1 MSSVWYVGNSKKYSI
16 KIADWN
22 RSGIAAT
29 VDLEWTAGNGYSIP
43 TATFS
48 VAQLAV
54 LAADPNFLLNQA
66 DGPRNPS
73 AIGTTPTNP
82 GGSQAVT
89 VAQFQAAMSVVT
101 GSMRRPA
108 NNTVI
113 GLGASIVTWLT
124 INTSYLPGCFDNLLG
139 HLCVESMQRMKYGG
153 CLGHDGYTQAQII
166 SSYLPTV
173 LAMNPAPGA
182 CIYFD
187 APFNDIGTGVS
198 LPQVK
203 ANLNTVV
210 TALTTGGI
218 VPILATVPSHYFG
231 AKYVE
236 MAQWNRYI
244 RRFAAMHGYPL
255 IDLQQVMQGIDD
267 NELAALTADTVHP
280 NPKGHKAIA
289 KQAVADGLLQIFP
302 PQGRGLTSRWIGD
315 LANMLNDGT
324 NNIGLFNADTN
335 ADGVADGWTL
345 NSGLAAKCSVV
356 VPADLV
362 HDFTTKTDGAVGATA
377 DSGQTWT
384 QVRSRAGAAPA
395 IAAGRFVD
403 PDVATGASAS
413 YLSAELAGTITHMQA
428 DFDLSAAGSTSGETV
443 ALVAFATP
451 VPNTAGVLTSPV
463 PDSPCHLVI
472 ASTYLEC
479 LVYVGGTPTSLG
491 AFVLGTPIT
500 TQLAHVEVTIDKENA
515 KVYVLGPDGK
525 TYTFSHPAIGS
536 ITAPYATCETF
547 LTAPNTDHRP
557 QIAKFRADAT
567 PLRNSANTPAANLI
581 GKWQQISLAQGD
593 ATVWLL
599 KILSTGYSAG
609 DVLAISARVQTTG
622 IDVSGAAWTIGLNQY
637 FAGGY
642 TYPAPGSGTG
652 PNPGSVQSGCVGWL
666 SDVVDGL
673 VYAEVPVLAGSP
685 SVFAQIQVGGATAA
699 GQSVVRV
706 GEFTIV
712 NLTTGAILS

>member
-1 MSSVWYVGNSKKYSI
+1 MTYTPKAWNDNPVGGTPINAAELNRI
-16 KIADWN
+16 ENVIAL
-22 RSGIAAT
+22 S
-29 VDLEWTAGNGYSIP
+29 LP
-43 TATFS
+43 
-48 VAQLAV
+48 
-54 LAADPNFLLNQA
+54 
-66 DGPRNPS
+66 
-73 AIGTTPTNP
+73 
-82 GGSQAVT
+82 
-89 VAQFQAAMSVVT
+89 
-101 GSMRRPA
+101 RRPA
-108 NNTVI
+108 NNVVI

-124 INTSYLPGCFDNLLG
+124 INSSYLPGCFDNLLG
-139 HLCVESMQRMKYGG
+139 HLCVESMQRMRFGG

-166 SSYLPTV
+166 ASYLPTV
-173 LAMNPAPGA
+173 LAMSPAPGA

-187 APFNDIGTGVS
+187 APYNDIGTGVT
-198 LPQVK
+198 LAQTK
-203 ANLNTVV
+203 INLDTVV
-210 TALTTGGI
+210 TALGGKGI
-218 VPILATVPSHYFG
+218 LPILATVPSHYFA

-255 IDLQQVMQGIDD
+255 IDFQQAMQGIDD

-315 LANMLNDGT
+315 LANLLNDGT
-324 NNIGLFNADTN
+324 NNIGLFNVDTDAN
-335 ADGVADGWTL
+335 GVADGWTL
-345 NSGLAAKCSVV
+345 NSGLAAKCSTIM
-356 VPADLV
+356 PIDLV
-362 HDFTTKTDGAVGATA
+362 HDFTTKADGAVAATA

-384 QVRSRAGAAPA
+384 QVRSRTGAAPA

-403 PDVATGASAS
+403 PDTATGASAS
-413 YLSAELAGTITHMQA
+413 YLSAQLAGTVTHMQA
-428 DFDLSAAGSTSGETV
+428 DFDLSASGSTSGETV

-451 VPNTAGVLTSPV
+451 VPNSAGVLTSPV

-525 TYTFSHPAIGS
+525 TYTFSHAAIGS

-547 LTAPNTDHRP
+547 LTAANTDHRP

-567 PLRNSANTPAANLI
+567 PLRNYTNASANIL
-581 GKWQQISLAQGD
+581 GKWQQVSLAQGD

-599 KILSTGYSAG
+599 KILSTGFSAG
-609 DVLAISARVQTTG
+609 DILAVSARVQTSG
-622 IDVSGAAWTIGLNQY
+622 IDVSGAAWTVGLNQY

-666 SDVVDGL
+666 SDLNGNDGL
-673 VYAEVPVLAGSP
+673 VYAEVPVLAGST
-685 SVFAQIQVGGATAA
+685 SVFAQIQLGGATAA
-699 GQSVVRV
+699 GQSVLRV
-706 GEFTIV
+706 GEFTVV